1 MKWNSY
7 QPVLFLILRD
17 ISSCKMTQKFLSYF
31 IMITW
36 AEGVLKECN
45 EKVERDTIFYEFK
58 LVRLQSIT

>member
-36 AEGVLKECN
+36 AEGALKECN

>member
-36 AEGVLKECN
+36 AEGDLKECN